1 MARLTDKGV
10 KNAPAGRHGD
20 GDGLQL
26 VVSASGRRKWILR
39 YQLAGTR
46 RDMGLGS
53 YPSVTLAQARI
64 AAGDARKLIVQGID
78 PVQAR
83 DAAKRAEKPVPTFGE
98 IALRVA
104 DEAKQKTT
112 NAKVQYQW
120 DRHLSPVFCGAIWAR
135 PVHEVTTTQITS
147 LLRPVW
153 RSKPEV
159 SRKLYPAIRSVFD
172 HARIVLRDE
181 HGIAMPD
188 NPARWTDLKALS
200 WDAPPKLSRG
210 HYTSLPYPQ
219 SPAFIYAL
227 RAQQGVS
234 ARALEFLVLTNA
246 RSNAVLAWRISIQRV
261 CRCDNS
267 ETAAALVVHEREIR
281 SFDPASHKSLLTNG
295 RNEPK
300 ALLANGIAALRHA
313 PGGMMSF

>member
-135 PVHEVTTTQITS
+135 PVHEVTTTQIAS

-188 NPARWTDLKALS
+188 NPARWTDLKALG

-210 HYTSLPYPQ
+210 HYPSLPYPQ

-246 RSNAVLAWRISIQRV
+246 RSNAVRKAMRDQFDLERALWTVPLLNLKTASIEKR
-261 CRCDNS
+261 DFGF
-267 ETAAALVVHEREIR
+267 R
-281 SFDPASHKSLLTNG
+281 SVRARSRS
-295 RNEPK
+295 
-300 ALLANGIAALRHA
+300 
-313 PGGMMSF
+313 